1 MSSKKDVLKAGDH
14 GSTYGGNYLVTSAS
28 LKVLDILENTKKKGQ
43 LEWRIELFSKHMS
56 LLVSKYPNIIDKS
69 VGLGLMLGLRIKD
82 ADILAK
88 IIKESFDNGLLVLK
102 AGRNT
107 LRFLPPLSINK
118 EEIELGFKKLDIVMS
133 AI

>member
-1 MSSKKDVLKAGDH
+1 
-14 GSTYGGNYLVTSAS
+14 
-28 LKVLDILENTKKKGQ
+28 
-43 LEWRIELFSKHMS
+43 MS

-107 LRFLPPLSINK
+107 LRFLPPLTINK